1 MPLFLATVAAL
12 SPQPS
17 VLLLAPIAGN
27 SSVAANAGRRNAE
40 IRWLSHG
47 SGLATQI
54 LHHPQLTPAIHPDV
68 PDRCELGCPAC
79 FSSDDSSASTLLTL
93 GSAEE
98 SLARAFA
105 ALQRLQAA
113 QQPSTYSLA
122 EETAS
127 VECTVVRGDSHA
139 TLPMHCS
146 GAQAARP
153 SPRCTAPS
161 AAGKVDSSSR
171 RTSDNEHYR
180 SGAIKSSIWTKAV
193 AARAA
198 RLRRQQEAGARSEV
212 AAFLQ
217 SLTKARHR
225 YQRQSQG
232 LRLLPDIPAVKHY
245 TKHDNVDWPHDD
257 ILILTGASQRDLAQ
271 LCQETEECLAFS
283 STGHLKKAA
292 PASDRWKPAPGV
304 FLSIVN
310 NVDPC
315 AAGLHRCVAHSHCV
329 RRDDVNFNCLCLP
342 GYAGDGMTSC
352 VPVAALPTLA
362 VTDFA
367 KQPTAVV
374 RLDLG
379 PLDGWDS
386 RTFRASVPFIF
397 IEGRDSPMN
406 DLILVS
412 ALPDTLA
419 DRVQQLQQLCRR
431 HPRCIAFNTNGMLK
445 SQLQSPKR
453 WQVFS
458 TIPGEGMY
466 VMDINHCEYAGEGCP
481 DGAECRK
488 LGAAEFECRCK
499 LDGSLP
505 VDMNTDRPLD
515 PPEWL
520 CPEVKGHT
528 ERGRDG
534 FLRNQGEHH
543 DTGVVEELGVK
554 GNTVIVFA
562 VDELQWVG
570 LAAAIRWVAGNAVT
584 GQMQHAII
592 LSDLFSASSHSW
604 N

>member
-1 MPLFLATVAAL
+1 M
-12 SPQPS
+12 SDS
-17 VLLLAPIAGN
+17 DHN
-27 SSVAANAGRRNAE
+27 RN
-40 IRWLSHG
+40 G
-47 SGLATQI
+47 ATQ
-54 LHHPQLTPAIHPDV
+54 
-68 PDRCELGCPAC
+68 
-79 FSSDDSSASTLLTL
+79 SS
-93 GSAEE
+93 
-98 SLARAFA
+98 
-105 ALQRLQAA
+105 
-113 QQPSTYSLA
+113 
-122 EETAS
+122 
-127 VECTVVRGDSHA
+127 
-139 TLPMHCS
+139 M
-146 GAQAARP
+146 
-153 SPRCTAPS
+153 
-161 AAGKVDSSSR
+161 
-171 RTSDNEHYR
+171 
-180 SGAIKSSIWTKAV
+180 WTEAV

-198 RLRRQQEAGARSEV
+198 RLRRQRETGARSQA

-232 LRLLPDIPAVKHY
+232 VRPLPDIPAVKHY
-245 TKHDNVDWPHDD
+245 TQHENVDWPHDD
-257 ILILTGASQRDLAQ
+257 ILILTGASQRDLTQ

-292 PASDRWKPAPGV
+292 PASGRWKPAPGV
-304 FLSIVN
+304 VLNIAN

-315 AAGLHRCVAHSHCV
+315 AADLHRCVAQSHCV
-329 RRDDVNFNCLCLP
+329 RRDDVNFDCVCLP
-342 GYAGDGMTSC
+342 GYVGDGMASC

-362 VTDFA
+362 ATDFA
-367 KQPTAVV
+367 KQPTAVA

-386 RTFRASVPFIF
+386 RMFRTSAPFIF

-406 DLILVS
+406 DLILLS

-419 DRVQQLQQLCRR
+419 DRVQQLEQLCRR

-453 WQVFS
+453 WQLFS

-520 CPEVKGHT
+520 CPEVKGRT
-528 ERGRDG
+528 ERGRDV
-534 FLRNQGEHH
+534 LLQDQGGHL
-543 DTGVVEELGVK
+543 DAGVVEAQMGLK
-554 GNTVIVFA
+554 GKAHNTVVVFA

-570 LAAAIRWVAGNAVT
+570 LAAAIRWVTGNVVK
-584 GQMQHAII
+584 GQMQEAAASNDLYSFLLHGSEWGQHFQVNHAE
-592 LSDLFSASSHSW
+592 LQGF
-604 N
+604 